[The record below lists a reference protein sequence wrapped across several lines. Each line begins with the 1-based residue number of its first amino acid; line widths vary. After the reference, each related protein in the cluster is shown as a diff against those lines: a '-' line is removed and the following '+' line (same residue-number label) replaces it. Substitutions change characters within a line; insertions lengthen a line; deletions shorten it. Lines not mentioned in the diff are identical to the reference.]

1 MKKNNYKFIVLLT
14 LCLSLLFACTNPD
27 KKALEQLEIARA
39 LYESNNFNQ
48 AKLEVD
54 NIRNFYPKAYKVIKQ
69 GNRLMRDIELKEQQR
84 TIGYCDSTLKIKES
98 QVTPLTEGFILEK
111 DTAYE
116 EVGNWVYKTQ
126 VIEKNVNRCYLRTTV
141 NEKGKIALSSI
152 YRGSGPLKHSAIKVE
167 GQGGEFA
174 NTLTMAEDGANNYTF
189 NDGGVYNE
197 IVTYKNGTDNG
208 VISFINNNQNQTLKV
223 TFIGKRN
230 LTTTLSKED
239 KIALEKSFNLAATL
253 SDIELMKKEIK
264 IAQVK
269 IEYLTK
275 KNIESDS
282 LRKE

>member
-1 MKKNNYKFIVLLT
+1 MKKNNYKFIVPLT
-14 LCLSLLFACTNPD
+14 LCLCLLFACNDSD
-27 KKALEQLEIARA
+27 KKAKEQLEIART
-39 LYESNNFNQ
+39 LYESNDFNQ

-84 TIGYCDSTLKIKES
+84 TIGYCDSTLKVKES
-98 QVTPLTEGFILEK
+98 EIGALTQGFILEK

-126 VIEKNVNRCYLRTTV
+126 IIEKNVNRCYLRTTV

-152 YRGSGPLKHSAIKVE
+152 YRGSGPLKHSSIKVE
-167 GQGGEFA
+167 GKGGDFA
-174 NTLTMAEDGANNYTF
+174 NTLAVEEDGANNYTF

-208 VISFINNNQNQTLKV
+208 VISYINNNQNQTLKV
-223 TFIGKRN
+223 TFLGKRKVSI
-230 LTTTLSKED
+230 TLSKDD
-239 KIALEKSFNLAATL
+239 KIALEKTFNLAATL
-253 SDIELMKKEIK
+253 TDIELMKKEIK
-264 IAQVK
+264 MAQVK

-275 KNIESDS
+275 KNAESDS
-282 LRKE
+282 IGKE

>member
-98 QVTPLTEGFILEK
+98 EVAPLTEGFILEK

-174 NTLTMAEDGANNYTF
+174 NTLTVAEDGANNYTF

-208 VISFINNNQNQTLKV
+208 VIGFINNNQNQTLKV

-239 KIALEKSFNLAATL
+239 KMALEKSFNLAATL

>member
-54 NIRNFYPKAYKVIKQ
+54 NIRNFYPKAYNVIKQ

-98 QVTPLTEGFILEK
+98 EVTPLTEGFILEK

-282 LRKE
+282 LSKK